1 VSSSG
6 HDDVLSVSLTLCAIV
21 AVIWW
26 LTGASRASHGEAAD
40 VPVDADT
47 ARAALERLN
56 HSDLTRGQAAE
67 GAVLR
72 DVLVD
77 VGMDASDATVIVEDL
92 GFGHLD
98 SPRDGD
104 SASEGLSVISMKEEP
119 ARAALERAVL
129 VGVQL
134 ARMDDDHAHVSDDA
148 EAFQS
153 LMQRADETETLLF
166 DDKRRRRLDFYS
178 KAVLVLQDRMR
189 VERDQAKKSAALRL
203 LNCFDDELIAL
214 QEEMNRSMSALPDS
228 EQLLWGEST
237 DRRMYYFKLGV
248 TNSLR
253 RSGHLSSL
261 GHLYRYR
268 GVNFDVEEAFQM
280 AGEDEPLLLRA
291 AGMEFSALVSLRPAD
306 VRRLTRERTLNRPF
320 TSSES

>member
-6 HDDVLSVSLTLCAIV
+6 HDDVLSVFLTLCAIV

-26 LTGASRASHGEAAD
+26 LTGASRASQGETVD

-47 ARAALERLN
+47 ARAAFEGLDR
-56 HSDLTRGQAAE
+56 SDLAGGQAAD
-67 GAVLR
+67 GAVLH

-77 VGMDASDATVIVEDL
+77 VGMDASDATAVVGDL
-92 GFGHLD
+92 GFDPLE

-104 SASEGLSVISMKEEP
+104 STGAGLSVISMKEEP

-134 ARMDDDHAHVSDDA
+134 ARMDDDYAHVSDDA

-153 LMQRADETETLLF
+153 LRQRADEAETLLF
-166 DDKRRRRLDFYS
+166 DDRRRRRLDFYS

-214 QEEMNRSMSALPDS
+214 QEEMNRSMAALPDS
-228 EQLLWGEST
+228 EQLLWGDST
-237 DRRMYYFKLGV
+237 DRRMYYFKMGV

-268 GVNFDVEEAFQM
+268 GVNYDVEEAYQM
-280 AGEDEPLLLRA
+280 AGEEEPLLLRA
-291 AGMEFSALVSLRPAD
+291 ARMEFSALVSLRVVD